1 MSSGRL
7 KEHRRYRLD
16 HLTENGPYFH
26 SLLSEIVKPFHPDHE
41 VDYIYDGTEDI
52 PFKERDPLY
61 QSILIEEFITLG

>member
-7 KEHRRYRLD
+7 KEHLRDRLE

-26 SLLSEIVKPFHPDHE
+26 SLVAEIVKPFHADHE
-41 VDYIYDGTEDI
+41 VEYIYDGTEDI

-61 QSILIEEFITLG
+61 QSILLEEFVSFS